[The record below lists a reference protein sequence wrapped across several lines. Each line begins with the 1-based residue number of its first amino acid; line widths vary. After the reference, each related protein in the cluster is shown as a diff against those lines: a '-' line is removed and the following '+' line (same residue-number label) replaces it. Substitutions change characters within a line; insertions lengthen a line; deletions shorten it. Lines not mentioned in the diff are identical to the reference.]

1 MSTKKCLIC
10 RKELEWDDI
19 GLVYDAGFMVVSFHY
34 GSRHDQI
41 ETPLSFKCASWAGEK
56 QDKLSTMLRSDEIR
70 AFICDDCFESN
81 LDLFEGY
88 RITVKR
94 KETKVI

>member
-1 MSTKKCLIC
+1 MC

-41 ETPLSFKCASWAGEK
+41 EPPLLTPPPSIRLDA
-56 QDKLSTMLRSDEIR
+56 LLRSDEIR

-88 RITVKR
+88 KITVKR

>member
-1 MSTKKCLIC
+1 MC
-10 RKELEWDDI
+10 RRELEWDDI

-41 ETPLSFKCASWAGEK
+41 ETPAQAAHLKLKGEK

-88 RITVKR
+88 KITVKR